1 MKTMIISIIA
11 VLASVAVSGQSL
23 TLTVKDVEHVEGTL
37 YVAIYSSKENFM
49 KKPLFGF
56 RVAVEDRTM
65 TIPCKGIPAGTYA
78 ISLFQDENGNGK
90 LDTGSFGRP
99 LEKFDS
105 AMMPRLSWEL
115 FRMKS
120 VVSNLNEILR
130 WSFI

>member
-37 YVAIYSSKENFM
+37 YVAIYM

-56 RVAVEDRTM
+56 RVAVKDRTM

-99 LEKFDS
+99 LEKFGFINDAEGIMGAPS
-105 AMMPRLSWEL
+105 YEKCCFEFKRDTT
-115 FRMKS
+115 
-120 VVSNLNEILR
+120 VVIHLK
-130 WSFI
+130 

>member
-1 MKTMIISIIA
+1 MMFLIFKYYTIMKTMIISIIA

-56 RVAVEDRTM
+56 RVAVKDRTM

-78 ISLFQDENGNGK
+78 ISTVLLLTARFFARRRVD
-90 LDTGSFGRP
+90 GSRSP
-99 LEKFDS
+99 LGIL
-105 AMMPRLSWEL
+105 P
-115 FRMKS
+115 S
-120 VVSNLNEILR
+120 VISLLMYSYIF
-130 WSFI
+130 S

>member
-56 RVAVEDRTM
+56 RVAVKDRTRQYLVKEFL
-65 TIPCKGIPAGTYA
+65 PGP
-78 ISLFQDENGNGK
+78 
-90 LDTGSFGRP
+90 
-99 LEKFDS
+99 
-105 AMMPRLSWEL
+105 MPSPS
-115 FRMKS
+115 FRMKTEMES
-120 VVSNLNEILR
+120 
-130 WSFI
+130 